1 MTMSDVW
8 RSMRQGARAFARDM
22 RAGELRLLGLSL
34 VIAVAAMTSVG
45 FFIDRLR
52 GGLERDAAQLLGG
65 DLVLVSDSAI
75 RPDIVAAA
83 RSIGLRVAETVAF
96 PSMALSVGTNAP
108 GAEPKAQLS
117 SIKAVSEGYP
127 LRGSLRTAAASGV
140 PDESARGVPA
150 PGTVWVDAALL
161 PSLDTKVGAP
171 IALGDR
177 TLTVARIVTLEPDR
191 GLSFVNLAPRVL
203 MRLDDLD
210 STHLIQNGSREVH
223 RLLVAGDGRV
233 VAQFRADV
241 ERKLVRGQR
250 FESIESGRPD
260 IRNTLDRAERFLALV
275 ALLTAMLA
283 ALAVAIAARR
293 YTERHLDS
301 TAVLRCLGAAQGD
314 ILVTHISEF
323 ALIGLAS
330 ATVGIALGFAAHFAF
345 VALLATLLE
354 ASLPSPSIWPAIQ
367 GFAIGAVL
375 LAGFALPPV
384 IQLRHVSPVRVIRRD
399 VGLPKTS
406 TFAAYVLGI
415 LGFAVLALWS
425 ARDIKIG
432 LITLGGFAAACLL
445 FSLVTYG
452 LLKALARIQR
462 APTMQAS
469 WRFALASMQ
478 RRPTATIVQTVALSI
493 GLMAL
498 ILLSVTRTDLVAAW
512 QRSVP
517 PDAPNRFV
525 INVQPD
531 QRDAFVAT
539 LKAGGLASFDF
550 APMIRG
556 RLVAHNGASVKASGF
571 EDERAQRLADREFNL
586 SYTDALPAHNRVVAG
601 TWFAPGA
608 SGEIS
613 MEEGIAKSLHVA
625 LGDTL
630 KFDVAGRFA
639 EGKVTSIRKL
649 DWDSMRVNFFV
660 IFPPATLG
668 PMAQTWISA
677 FHLGDDQV
685 ALAAQLAQRFPNVT
699 IIDTG
704 ALFRQIQSIVDQVVR
719 AVEFLFVF
727 TLVAGVL
734 VLYAALL
741 SSRDERTR
749 EAALLRAL
757 GASRRQLMRAQLA
770 EFIGVGAIAGLLASA
785 GATATGWALAT
796 FAFDLPYVPSVT
808 AWGLGLLGGVA
819 LSMIGGWLGLRR
831 VLDEPPLRSLREA

>member
-1 MTMSDVW
+1 MSVIVI
-8 RSMRQGARAFARDM
+8 RSLRLVGRAFGRDF

-65 DLVLVSDSAI
+65 DLVLVSDSPI
-75 RPDIVAAA
+75 RSDVIGDARAA
-83 RSIGLRVAETVAF
+83 GLRVAETVVF
-96 PSMALSVGTNAP
+96 PSMALSAAASSDTTV
-108 GAEPKAQLS
+108 EPKAQLS
-117 SIKAVSEGYP
+117 SIKAVSTDYP
-127 LRGSLRTAAASGV
+127 LRGNLRTAAASGAPDEPARSV
-140 PDESARGVPA
+140 PDT
-150 PGTVWVDAALL
+150 GTVWVDAALL
-161 PSLDTKVGAP
+161 PVLDVEVGGP

-177 TLTVARIVTLEPDR
+177 SFTVARIVTLEPDR

-210 STHLIQNGSREVH
+210 STHLIQNGSRETH
-223 RLLVAGDGRV
+223 RLLVAGEPRS
-233 VAQFRADV
+233 VAQFRASA
-241 ERKLVRGQR
+241 EPKLVRGQR

-260 IRNTLDRAERFLALV
+260 VRNTLDRAERFLALV

-301 TAVLRCLGAAQGD
+301 TAVMRCIGAGQVD
-314 ILVTHISEF
+314 ILITHISEF
-323 ALIGLAS
+323 ALIGLVS
-330 ATVGIALGFAAHFAF
+330 ATLGIAIGFAAHFAF

-354 ASLPSPSIWPAIQ
+354 ASLPAPSAWPAVQ

-406 TFAAYVLGI
+406 TFAAYALG
-415 LGFAVLALWS
+415 LVGFAVLALWT
-425 ARDIKIG
+425 ARDLKIG
-432 LITLGGFAAACLL
+432 LITLGGFAAACLI

-452 LLKALARIQR
+452 LLKMLARVQR
-462 APTMQAS
+462 ATSIQAS

-517 PDAPNRFV
+517 ADAPNRFV

-531 QRDAFVAT
+531 QRDAFVSM
-539 LKAGGLASFDF
+539 LRASRLDTFDF

-556 RLVAHNGASVKASGF
+556 RLIARNGVSVKPTGF

-601 TWFAPGA
+601 QWFASGA
-608 SGEIS
+608 GGEIS
-613 MEEGIAKSLHVA
+613 IEEGIAKTLNVA

-630 KFDVAGRFA
+630 TFDIAGRTA
-639 EGKVTSIRKL
+639 KGKVTSIRKL
-649 DWDSMRVNFFV
+649 DWDSMHVNFFV
-660 IFPPATLG
+660 IFPTATLST
-668 PMAQTWISA
+668 MAQTWISA
-677 FHLGDDQV
+677 FHLSDAQV
-685 ALAAQLAQRFPNVT
+685 PLASQLAQRFPNVT

-719 AVEFLFVF
+719 AVEFLFLF

-757 GASRRQLMRAQLA
+757 GASRRQLMRAQFA
-770 EFIGVGAIAGLLASA
+770 EFFGVGAIAGLLASA
-785 GATATGWALAT
+785 GATATGWVLAT
-796 FAFDLPYVPSVT
+796 RAFDLPYVPSAT
-808 AWGLGLLGGVA
+808 AWGLGLAGGIV

>member
-1 MTMSDVW
+1 VSDVF
-8 RSMRQGARAFARDM
+8 RSMRQGARAFVRDL

-65 DLVLVSDSAI
+65 DLVLVSDVPI
-75 RPDIVAAA
+75 RPEILSDAHAA
-83 RSIGLRVAETVAF
+83 GLRMAETVVF
-96 PSMALSVGTNAP
+96 PSMALAVPDQATGSD
-108 GAEPKAQLS
+108 PKAQLS
-117 SIKAVSEGYP
+117 SIKAASDDYP
-127 LRGSLRTAAASGV
+127 LRGNLRTAPAPGQADEAAHGV
-140 PDESARGVPA
+140 PER
-150 PGTVWVDAALL
+150 GTVWVDAALL
-161 PSLDTKVGAP
+161 PALDAQVGSS
-171 IALGDR
+171 ITLGDR
-177 TLTVARIVTLEPDR
+177 AFRVARIVTLEPDR

-203 MRLDDLD
+203 MRLDDLE
-210 STHLIQNGSREVH
+210 STHLIQNGSRETH
-223 RLLVAGDGRV
+223 RLLVAGDAKA
-233 VAQFRADV
+233 VAQFKTAAEAR
-241 ERKLVRGQR
+241 LGRGQR

-293 YTERHLDS
+293 YTERHLDA
-301 TAVLRCLGAAQGD
+301 TAVMRCIGADQRA
-314 ILVTHISEF
+314 ILITHISEF

-330 ATVGIALGFAAHFAF
+330 AAVGITLGFVTHFVF
-345 VALLATLLE
+345 VALLASLLD
-354 ASLPSPSIWPAIQ
+354 ASLPAPSVWPAVQ

-406 TFAAYVLGI
+406 TAAAYLLG
-415 LGFAVLALWS
+415 LAGFAVLALWS
-425 ARDIKIG
+425 ARDLKIG
-432 LITLGGFAAACLL
+432 LITLGGFAAACIV
-445 FSLVTYG
+445 FALVSYG
-452 LLKALARIQR
+452 VLKGLARLQR
-462 APTMQAS
+462 AARVQAS

-478 RRPTATIVQTVALSI
+478 RRPQATVVQTVALAI

-531 QRDAFVAT
+531 QREAFIAT
-539 LKAGGLASFDF
+539 LRAGRLDAFDF

-556 RLVAHNGASVKASGF
+556 RLISHNGKSVKGASF

-586 SYTDALPAHNRVVAG
+586 SYTDALPSHNRVVAG
-601 TWFAPGA
+601 RWFAPGA
-608 SGEIS
+608 ADEIS
-613 MEEGIAKSLHVA
+613 MEEGIAKTLHIE

-630 KFDVAGRFA
+630 VFDIAGRQA
-639 EGKVTSIRKL
+639 EGKVTSLRKL
-649 DWDSMRVNFFV
+649 DWDSMHVNFFV
-660 IFPPATLG
+660 IYPTAALSS
-668 PMAQTWISA
+668 MAQTWISA
-677 FHLGDDQV
+677 FHLRDDQT

-704 ALFRQIQSIVDQVVR
+704 ALFRQVQSIVDRVVR
-719 AVEFLFVF
+719 AIEFLFLF

-757 GASRRQLMRAQLA
+757 GASRRQLLRAQLA
-770 EFIGVGAIAGLLASA
+770 EFFGIGAIAGLLASA

-796 FAFDLPYVPSVT
+796 QAFDLPYAPSAI
-808 AWGLGLLGGVA
+808 AWVFGLAGGVA
-819 LSMIGGWLGLRR
+819 LSMLGGWLGLRR